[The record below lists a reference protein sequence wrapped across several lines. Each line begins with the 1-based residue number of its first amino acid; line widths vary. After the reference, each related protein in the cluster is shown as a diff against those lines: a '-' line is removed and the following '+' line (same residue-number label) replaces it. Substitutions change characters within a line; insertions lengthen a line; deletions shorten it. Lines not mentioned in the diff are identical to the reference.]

1 MVPTM
6 SNNLTVR
13 DKMISLE
20 KFPVLEHD
28 VTLKKALDIMTKDH
42 IGVACFVDASKHL
55 VGVLTDGD
63 LRRLILTKQNPL
75 PALLVSHALDF
86 GNSNPTTV
94 KATELLS
101 SAREIMDSKRIWDL
115 PVVDDSGELV
125 GLLHRHNVA

>member
-1 MVPTM
+1 M

-13 DKMISLE
+13 DKMIGLE

-28 VTLKKALDIMTKDH
+28 VTLKKALDIMTKDR

>member
-1 MVPTM
+1 MGPTM

>member
-1 MVPTM
+1 MQ
-6 SNNLTVR
+6 
-13 DKMISLE
+13 
-20 KFPVLEHD
+20 
-28 VTLKKALDIMTKDH
+28 
-42 IGVACFVDASKHL
+42 G
-55 VGVLTDGD
+55 
-63 LRRLILTKQNPL
+63 LIT
-75 PALLVSHALDF
+75 LDF

>member
-1 MVPTM
+1 MGPTM

-20 KFPVLEHD
+20 KFPVLEYD

>member
-28 VTLKKALDIMTKDH
+28 VTLKKALDIMTKDR

>member
-6 SNNLTVR
+6 SNKPTVR

>member
-1 MVPTM
+1 M
-6 SNNLTVR
+6 SNNPTVR

-42 IGVACFVDASKHL
+42 IGVACFVDSNKHL

-75 PALLVSHALDF
+75 PALLVSHAIDF

>member
-1 MVPTM
+1 
-6 SNNLTVR
+6 
-13 DKMISLE
+13 MIGLE

-28 VTLKKALDIMTKDH
+28 VTLKKALDIMTKDR

>member
-1 MVPTM
+1 MLN
-6 SNNLTVR
+6 SLTVR

-28 VTLKKALDIMTKDH
+28 ATLKKALDAMTKDH
-42 IGVACFVDASKHL
+42 IGVACFVDSQKHL

-75 PALLVSHALDF
+75 PALLVSRALDF

-94 KATELLS
+94 NATELLS
-101 SAREIMDSKRIWDL
+101 LAREMMDSKRIWDL
-115 PVVDDSGELV
+115 PVVDENGALV

>member
-1 MVPTM
+1 MGPTM
-6 SNNLTVR
+6 SNNLTFR

-28 VTLKKALDIMTKDH
+28 VTLTKALDIMAKDH

>member
-1 MVPTM
+1 M

-13 DKMISLE
+13 DKMIGLE

-42 IGVACFVDASKHL
+42 IGVACFVDSNKHL

-75 PALLVSHALDF
+75 PALLVSRALDF

-94 KATELLS
+94 KPTELLS

>member
-1 MVPTM
+1 MGLTM

-28 VTLKKALDIMTKDH
+28 VTLKKALDIMTKDR

>member
-1 MVPTM
+1 M
-6 SNNLTVR
+6 SNKPTVR

-20 KFPVLEHD
+20 KFPVLESD
-28 VTLKKALDIMTKDH
+28 ATLKNALDAMTKGH
-42 IGVACFVDASKHL
+42 IGVACFVDSRKQL

-75 PALLVSHALDF
+75 PALLVSHAIDF

>member
-1 MVPTM
+1 M
-6 SNNLTVR
+6 SNNPTVR

-101 SAREIMDSKRIWDL
+101 SARESMDSKRIWDL

>member
-1 MVPTM
+1 MAPTM
-6 SNNLTVR
+6 SNNPTVR
-13 DKMISLE
+13 EKMISLE
-20 KFPVLEHD
+20 EFPVLEHD
-28 VTLKKALDIMTKDH
+28 VTLKKALDIMTKNH

>member
-1 MVPTM
+1 M

-42 IGVACFVDASKHL
+42 IGVACFVDSNNNL

>member
-1 MVPTM
+1 MAPTM
-6 SNNLTVR
+6 SNNPTVR
-13 DKMISLE
+13 EKMISLE
-20 KFPVLEHD
+20 EFPVLEQD
-28 VTLKKALDIMTKDH
+28 VSLKKALDIMTKDH
-42 IGVACFVDASKHL
+42 IGVACFVDSNKHL

-101 SAREIMDSKRIWDL
+101 VAREIMDSKRIWDL
-115 PVVDDSGELV
+115 PVVADSGKLV

>member
-1 MVPTM
+1 M

-94 KATELLS
+94 KTTELLS

>member
-1 MVPTM
+1 M

-20 KFPVLEHD
+20 KFPVLEYD

>member
-1 MVPTM
+1 M

-115 PVVDDSGELV
+115 PVVDDSGELI

>member
-1 MVPTM
+1 MGLTM